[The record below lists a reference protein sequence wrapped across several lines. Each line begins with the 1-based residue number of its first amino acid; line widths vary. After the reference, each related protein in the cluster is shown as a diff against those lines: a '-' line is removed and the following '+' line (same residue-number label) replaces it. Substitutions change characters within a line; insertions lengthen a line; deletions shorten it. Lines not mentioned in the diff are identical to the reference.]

1 MNLSTLIFGL
11 ILPAYTLAVLQIN
24 DTDKYPICMTNDE
37 CEAKNLDGHACFQYF
52 CYPWKKQATLAT
64 EKPPLELCRTSKDC
78 PKMQGGPAK
87 CYRHYEKRKI
97 TSGICVPSI
106 DTCETHEDCY
116 AKGNKCCNG
125 FCCNEEYFSAL
136 ADLPCFTNLGCKVS
150 KKFYLVIHLTLKKVF
165 CF

>member
-11 ILPAYTLAVLQIN
+11 ILPAYTLAVQQIN
-24 DTDKYPICMTNDE
+24 DTDKYPICMTNEE

-52 CYPWKKQATLAT
+52 CYPWKKQAKLAS
-64 EKPPLELCRTSKDC
+64 EKKPLELCRTSKDC
-78 PKMQGGPAK
+78 PKMLGGPAK

-106 DTCETHEDCY
+106 DTCEVHEDCY
-116 AKGNKCCNG
+116 AKGGKCCNG

-150 KKFYLVIHLTLKKVF
+150 KKFYLAIYLTLK
-165 CF
+165 